1 MSGVAFDLGLG
12 EEDFRAMREARLRP
26 HAVDGGAALRLMAS
40 ASAAVDAA
48 VRRRPPPTG
57 PPFTL
62 PGHEEQHALD
72 AARPER

>member
-1 MSGVAFDLGLG
+1 VSGLAFDLGLG
-12 EEDFRAMREARLRP
+12 DEDFRAMREARRRP
-26 HAVDGGAALRLMAS
+26 HAIDRGAALRLMAS

-48 VRRRPPPTG
+48 VRRRPPLTG

-72 AARPER
+72 AALAER